1 MTINSNRPVAELQR
15 HVGARARFAAVL
27 ALVLS
32 GLVLGA
38 GPALAHDQIV
48 ESNPKDGASVK
59 TLPDEIELVFN
70 NDPLALGSVVRV
82 ESPDGDVTEGKPKIV
97 DETLTQAIAAGA
109 PAGKYTV
116 QWRVTSSDGHP
127 ISGEFTFTAE
137 AGNAPAEPTETAAPT
152 ETVEPTEAA
161 GAQVTET
168 AVPSEN
174 AASAQSSSDEDD
186 GGASPVLIVTLL
198 VLALVVLGAVVYVF
212 VLAPKGSSEN

>member
-1 MTINSNRPVAELQR
+1 M
-15 HVGARARFAAVL
+15 
-27 ALVLS
+27 
-32 GLVLGA
+32 
-38 GPALAHDQIV
+38 AHDQIV
-48 ESNPKDGASVK
+48 ESNPKDGANVK

-70 NDPLALGSVVRV
+70 NNPLALGSVVRI

-137 AGNAPAEPTETAAPT
+137 AGNEPAAEPTETTGATGATGATDPT
-152 ETVEPTEAA
+152 ETAEPTGTAESTEG
-161 GAQVTET
+161 GAQVIES
-168 AVPSEN
+168 AEPSEN
-174 AASAQSSSDEDD
+174 TASAQSSSDED

-198 VLALVVLGAVVYVF
+198 VLALLAIGAAVYVF
-212 VLAPKGSSEN
+212 VLAPKRSSDN